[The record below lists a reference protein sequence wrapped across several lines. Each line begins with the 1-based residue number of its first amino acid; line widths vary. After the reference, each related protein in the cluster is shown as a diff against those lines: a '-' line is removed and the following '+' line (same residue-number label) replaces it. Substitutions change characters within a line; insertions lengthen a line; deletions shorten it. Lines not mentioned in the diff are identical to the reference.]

1 MYDHLQ
7 ETGNTVKIRS
17 WIRILITQKLHFDL
31 MKVRKIIQTVSV
43 IVANSSHNITTFPL
57 FSHMVKDLHLNI
69 MVDQETPDLAL
80 HHLLSVMVVREQL
93 HLPLVMT
100 VNRMVQGQLH
110 ILQAMDQNLLHR
122 HLGMVDI
129 LNHNNNMEVNDLNLI
144 QNINSKV

>member
-1 MYDHLQ
+1 
-7 ETGNTVKIRS
+7 
-17 WIRILITQKLHFDL
+17 
-31 MKVRKIIQTVSV
+31 
-43 IVANSSHNITTFPL
+43 
-57 FSHMVKDLHLNI
+57 MVKDLHLNI

-110 ILQAMDQNLLHR
+110 ILKAMDQNLDHR

-144 QNINSKV
+144 QNINSKVW